1 MDYFYQKKKN
11 HKLDEQLFI
20 ISIIFL
26 TISAFQSNWSS
37 LLLQF
42 LGTILIGGGF
52 YFSKIDLFSSSIAT
66 INTGWVLAMF

>member
-42 LGTILIGGGF
+42 
-52 YFSKIDLFSSSIAT
+52 
-66 INTGWVLAMF
+66 